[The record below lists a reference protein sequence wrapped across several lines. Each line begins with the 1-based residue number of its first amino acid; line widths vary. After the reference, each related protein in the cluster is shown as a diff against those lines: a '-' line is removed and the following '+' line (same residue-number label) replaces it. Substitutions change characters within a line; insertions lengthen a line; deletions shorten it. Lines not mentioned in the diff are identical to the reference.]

1 MPKQIKIG
9 FGSTIGPKVTTLQP
23 LLDIGT
29 GLPLRNETGQPLY
42 TEEFGSLENFYF
54 SKKSLSTHV
63 NNEQVSPVK
72 TVEQFPETSQVSS
85 SLLGVPRDEKQ
96 LGLFSDV
103 SVYGFNNNIWEFY
116 NTGTSY
122 QPIEWATRINKTYGR
137 RFFINPQEIPEE
149 QAIAIKAFPVPWT
162 YPFDIN
168 FSKLGYYNKQLYPLY
183 VNFFKLGRL
192 MYDSFMNDYNNEMY
206 EKFAEENFLPPW
218 VATIEDVDGIDNTG
232 PVTVPTVV
240 YNETVRSDL
249 VFQEIEKW
257 TMSWIKM
264 RDGILFLP
272 NGVRVDFPLG
282 ENGIPLYDA
291 TNTIPGYYSN
301 ATNHYG
307 KIESKKAFRYQP
319 GRISGFTFGL
329 RASSDQGSLD
339 NIIEWGAANNTDQYM
354 FQIRGPNFSIVRRST
369 VPLPDQN
376 ILDMGLDPSEQI
388 EVPYQAVEA
397 DFDPDTGTEIP
408 FRPLYELVIKKDFF
422 NNDRLDG
429 NGPSGHILD
438 IEKVTMYKIEFSWY
452 GAIGAKFY
460 AYVPTGNGD
469 ARWVLMHTLIIENK
483 IGKPCLND
491 PYFKF
496 RYVMDLNDTSSL
508 IAPQYVYK
516 YGASYY
522 IDGGDEGSSTSFSI
536 TSEEADISDLNTRS
550 ILGLTPKKSIKNR
563 EGDEIRNKKDAVP
576 SSISITTDNPIRLDI
591 IECEGCPGFAH
602 HFAPSL
608 HNAQTAVVDSFTFSA
623 DGKYI
628 TYTDPGKVF
637 TQDDVNKKFIGDGIY
652 SVYANS
658 ISVDGSQAYIKR
670 KINNIPTPNYTFQ
683 YTKGVQLSNG
693 TEASVKANTFNLRL
707 TGYDSIAVSTVPLTK
722 PNIDVNFLNPVYR
735 DGGSYA
741 DFYIGV
747 TSSTPGILDNE
758 LVFDNLPYNPNNT
771 LYAEWTEQKI
781 FINYKGL
788 DTSEFEDRYGTTMQI
803 DPQIAYVGS
812 FEEDGGFCSRLS
824 VRVTEFLLDCEHVVE
839 PDPLNP
845 GTDNYYLLFTD
856 SIFSSLKGLQG
867 GEIGIISAGNAV
879 GSGTFFAADQANTV
893 TINQVQKYKIE
904 VSDGNLTGQSQV
916 IFRVVRIYGRYVNK
930 TKVFSFDLYP
940 LYVVVGMRDN
950 AKINNITIEEYDEIN
965 KFTYSPEWLVNNPL
979 NPSIDVKPSGFASDL
994 LAANGYYISGGNS
1007 IEGFPSTNFIE
1018 ADRLSSISADKQL
1031 EQPLRP
1037 GIIKSTIFVGEN
1049 ETKEIDLKY
1058 LFGQDRNLITPGLY
1072 NTKATFFTAK
1082 ALKDAAKT
1090 QITVNVKEQ

>member
-9 FGSTIGPKVTTLQP
+9 FGSTISPKVTTLQP

-29 GLPLRNETGQPLY
+29 GLPLRNETSQPLY
-42 TEEFGSLENFYF
+42 TEEFGSLDNFFF
-54 SKKSLSTHV
+54 SKKSLPTHF
-63 NNEQVSPVK
+63 NNNAANPVK
-72 TVEQFPETSQVSS
+72 VVEQFPSVSQVSS

-103 SVYGFNNNIWEFY
+103 SVYGFNDNIWEFY

-122 QPIEWATRINKTYGR
+122 QPIEWATRTNKLYGKR
-137 RFFINPQEIPEE
+137 YFINPEEIPEE

-162 YPFDIN
+162 YPFDVN

-192 MYDSFMNDYNNEMY
+192 MYDTFMNDYNSELY

-218 VATIEDVDGIDNTG
+218 VGTIENVEGVDDTG
-232 PVTVPTVV
+232 PVTVPSVV
-240 YNETVRSDL
+240 YNPDIRAEL

-257 TMSWIKM
+257 TMTWIKM
-264 RDGILFLP
+264 RDGTLFLP
-272 NGVRVDFPLG
+272 NGVRVDFPIG
-282 ENGIPLYDA
+282 EDGLPLYDA
-291 TNTIPGYYSN
+291 TNSLPGYYSDQ
-301 ATNHYG
+301 TNHYG

-319 GRISGFTFGL
+319 GRVSGFTFGL
-329 RASSDQGSLD
+329 RASSDQSSLS

-354 FQIRGPNFSIVRRST
+354 FQIRGPDFSIVRRST
-369 VPLPDQN
+369 IPLPDQN
-376 ILDMGLDPSEQI
+376 ILDMGLDPSDQI
-388 EVPYQAVEA
+388 EVPYQAVEPS
-397 DFDPDTGTEIP
+397 FDPDTGAIIP

-422 NNDRLDG
+422 NIDRLDG

-469 ARWVLMHTLIIENK
+469 ARWVAMHTLIIENK

-508 IAPQYVYK
+508 VAPQYVYK

-522 IDGGDEGSSTSFSI
+522 VDGGDEGSTTSFTI
-536 TSEEADISDLNTRS
+536 TSDEADISNFNTRS
-550 ILGLTPKKSIKNR
+550 ILGLTPKNSIKNR
-563 EGDEIRNKKDAVP
+563 DGEEVKNKKDAMP
-576 SSISITTDNPIRLDI
+576 STVSITTDNPIRLDI
-591 IECEGCPGFAH
+591 IECQGCPGFAH

-608 HNAQTAVVDSFTFSA
+608 HNAQTAIVDSFTFA
-623 DGKYI
+623 GNGKYV
-628 TYTDPGKVF
+628 TYTDTNKIF
-637 TQDDVNKKFIGDGIY
+637 TQDDVNKKFVGDGIY
-652 SVYANS
+652 SAYVSS
-658 ISVDGSQAYIKR
+658 ISVDGTQAFIKR
-670 KINNIPTPNYTFQ
+670 KISSIPTTNFTYE
-683 YTKGVQLSNG
+683 YTKGVELSNG
-693 TEASVKANTFNLRL
+693 NSAIVKANTFNLRL
-707 TGYDSIAVSTVPLTK
+707 VGYDSIAVSTIPLTK
-722 PNIDVNFLNPVYR
+722 PNIDVNFLNPIYK
-735 DGGSYA
+735 DGGSFA

-747 TSSTPGILDNE
+747 TSAVPDIINDQ

-771 LYAEWTEQKI
+771 LYAEWSEQKI

-788 DTSEFEDRYGTTMQI
+788 ETSEYEDRYGTTMQI

-812 FEEDGGFCSRLS
+812 IEEDGGFCSKLS
-824 VRVTEFLLDCEHVVE
+824 VRVTEFLVDCEHQTINGE
-839 PDPLNP
+839 N
-845 GTDNYYLLFTD
+845 YLLFTD
-856 SIFSSLKGLQG
+856 TIFATLNGLNG
-867 GEIGIISAGNAV
+867 GEIGILSGGGYV
-879 GSGTFFAADQANTV
+879 GSSTFFSEDRATAV
-893 TINQVQKYKIE
+893 TINQVQKYRIK
-904 VSDGNLTGQSQV
+904 VSDANLVGQQQI
-916 IFRVVRIYGRYVNK
+916 IFRVIRLYGRYVNK

-940 LYVVVGMRDN
+940 LYVVIGMRDN
-950 AKINNITIEEYDEIN
+950 AKINNITIEEYDDVN

-979 NPSIDVKPSGFASDL
+979 NPSIDIKASGFPSDG
-994 LAANGYYISGGNS
+994 LAANGYYISGGSS

-1018 ADRLSSISADKQL
+1018 AGRLSSISADKQL

-1037 GIIKSTIFVGEN
+1037 GLIKSTIFIGEN

-1072 NTKATFFTAK
+1072 NTKATFFAAK
-1082 ALKDAAKT
+1082 ALKEPAKT
-1090 QITVNVKEQ
+1090 QITVNIKEQ